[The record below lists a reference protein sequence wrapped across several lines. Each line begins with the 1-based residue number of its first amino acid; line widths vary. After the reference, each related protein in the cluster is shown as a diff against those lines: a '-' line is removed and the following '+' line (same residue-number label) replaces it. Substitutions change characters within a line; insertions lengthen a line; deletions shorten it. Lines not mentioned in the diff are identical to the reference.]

1 MSSDMASGIGSYNYK
16 GNWGWLDQIIVSKNF
31 YQPNIKLLS
40 IGAFQRDF
48 MLYKNKNGDVYP
60 SRSFGGNSWY
70 GGFSDHLPVYFKS
83 TIVN

>member
-1 MSSDMASGIGSYNYK
+1 MASGIGSYNYK

-48 MLYKNKNGDVYP
+48 MLIKIKMEMFIQVDLLVVVLGMED
-60 SRSFGGNSWY
+60 FQIICQI
-70 GGFSDHLPVYFKS
+70 F
-83 TIVN
+83 